1 MMDLCLLSA
10 LEIIEKTKKGEISSV
25 EVAKSFIDRIEK
37 FENKIKAWAFFD
49 KKFFLEKAQEKDEW
63 RLSGKPLGPLH
74 GLPIAIK
81 DIFKTEDMPTQYGT
95 PIRENYQSRDDAK
108 VVSILRSAGAIIMG
122 KTVTTELAY
131 FDPGK
136 TTNPHDYSRTPGG
149 SSSGSAAAVASFMA
163 PIAIGSQTNGSTIRP
178 ASYCGVVGY
187 KPTYGLVSRD
197 GALAQSF
204 LLDQVGVIARNVEDV
219 ALCSS
224 VIIKKDLEDKSTIS
238 YPTEDFLTRVQAK
251 PFFEPQLI
259 FIATS
264 KWKNLDDDAK
274 KDFEKFLK
282 KIDKQVTIYSNPS
295 YFEKIF
301 DYHKIIHETDMAYN
315 FLSTYEKHKKKIGKK
330 MIEAIE
336 RGLSY
341 KAKDYAEA
349 VDQMAIIYDT
359 FKEAF
364 HHYHAIITPATT
376 GYAPKGLSYTGS
388 PEFCTT
394 WTYLGMPA
402 ITLPLIEGSAKLPL
416 GVQLVG
422 EKLDDTRLLQTANW
436 LLKKIK
442 KND

>member
-1 MMDLCLLSA
+1 MDLCFLSA

-74 GLPIAIK
+74 GLPVAIK

-108 VVSILRSAGAIIMG
+108 VVSILRSSGAIIMG

-163 PIAIGSQTNGSTIRP
+163 PIAIGSQTNGSIIRP

-204 LLDQVGVIARNVEDV
+204 LLDQVGVIARDVEDV

-224 VIIKKDLEDKSTIS
+224 VIIQKDLEDKSTIS
-238 YPTEDFLTRVQAK
+238 YPTVDFLNRVQAK

-264 KWKNLDDDAK
+264 KWKNLDEDAK

-282 KIDKQVTIYSNPS
+282 KIDKQVTVYSNPS

-402 ITLPLIEGSAKLPL
+402 ITLPLIEGSGKLPL

-422 EKLDDTRLLQTANW
+422 EKLDDVRLLQTANW
-436 LLKKIK
+436 LLKKNK
-442 KND
+442 KK

>member
-1 MMDLCLLSA
+1 MDLCLLSA

-95 PIRENYQSRDDAK
+95 PIRENYQSRDDSK
-108 VVSILRSAGAIIMG
+108 VVSILRSSGAIIMG

-238 YPTEDFLTRVQAK
+238 YPTEDFLNRVQAK

>member
-1 MMDLCLLSA
+1 MDLCLLSA

-49 KKFFLEKAQEKDEW
+49 KKFFLEKAQEKDDW

-74 GLPIAIK
+74 GLPVAIK

-95 PIRENYQSRDDAK
+95 AIRENYQSRDDAK

-136 TTNPHDYSRTPGG
+136 TTNPHDYTRTPGG

-187 KPTYGLVSRD
+187 KPSYGLISRD
-197 GALAQSF
+197 GALTQSF
-204 LLDQVGVIARNVEDV
+204 LLDQVGMIARNVEDV

-224 VIIKKDLEDKSTIS
+224 VIIEKDLEDKSTIS
-238 YPTEDFLTRVQAK
+238 FPTEDFLNRVQAK

-264 KWKNLDDDAK
+264 KWKNLDDIAK

-282 KIDKQVTIYSNPS
+282 KIDKQVTVYSNPS

-330 MIEAIE
+330 MLEAIE

-359 FKEAF
+359 FKDAF

-402 ITLPLIEGSAKLPL
+402 ITLPLIEGSGKLPL

-422 EKLDDTRLLQTANW
+422 EKLDDVRLLQTANW
-436 LLKKIK
+436 LLKKNK
-442 KND
+442 TK

>member
-1 MMDLCLLSA
+1 MDLCFLSA

-63 RLSGKPLGPLH
+63 RLSGKPLGLLH
-74 GLPIAIK
+74 GLPVAIK

-163 PIAIGSQTNGSTIRP
+163 PIAISSQTNGSTIRP

-197 GALAQSF
+197 KALAQSF

-224 VIIKKDLEDKSTIS
+224 VIIKKDLQDKSTIS
-238 YPTEDFLTRVQAK
+238 YPTEDFLNRVQTK

-264 KWKNLDDDAK
+264 KWKNLDEDAK

-282 KIDKQVTIYSNPS
+282 KIDKQVTVYSNPS

-349 VDQMAIIYDT
+349 VDQIAIIYDT

-402 ITLPLIEGSAKLPL
+402 ITLPLIEGSGKLPL

-422 EKLDDTRLLQTANW
+422 EKLDDVRLLQTANW
-436 LLKKIK
+436 LLKKNK
-442 KND
+442 KK

>member
-1 MMDLCLLSA
+1 MDLCLLSA

-49 KKFFLEKAQEKDEW
+49 KKFFLEKAQEKDDW

-74 GLPIAIK
+74 GLPVAIK

-95 PIRENYQSRDDAK
+95 AIRENYQSRDDAK

-136 TTNPHDYSRTPGG
+136 TTNPHDYTRTPGG

-187 KPTYGLVSRD
+187 KPSYGLISRD
-197 GALAQSF
+197 GALTQSF
-204 LLDQVGVIARNVEDV
+204 LLDQVGMIARNVEDV

-224 VIIKKDLEDKSTIS
+224 VIIEKDLEDKSTIS
-238 YPTEDFLTRVQAK
+238 FPTEDFLNRVQAK

-264 KWKNLDDDAK
+264 KWKNLDDIAK

-282 KIDKQVTIYSNPS
+282 KIDKQVTVYSNPS

-330 MIEAIE
+330 MLEAIE

-359 FKEAF
+359 FKDAF

-402 ITLPLIEGSAKLPL
+402 ITLPLIEGSGKLPL

-422 EKLDDTRLLQTANW
+422 EKLDDVRLLQTANW

-442 KND
+442 QND

>member
-1 MMDLCLLSA
+1 MDLCFLSA

-74 GLPIAIK
+74 GLPVAIK

-163 PIAIGSQTNGSTIRP
+163 PIAIGSQTHGSTIRP

-224 VIIKKDLEDKSTIS
+224 VIIKKDLQDKSTIS
-238 YPTEDFLTRVQAK
+238 YPTEDFLNRVQAK

-264 KWKNLDDDAK
+264 KWKNLDEDAK

-282 KIDKQVTIYSNPS
+282 KIDKQVTVYSNPS

-349 VDQMAIIYDT
+349 VDQIAIIYDT

-402 ITLPLIEGSAKLPL
+402 ITLPLIEGSGKLPL

-422 EKLDDTRLLQTANW
+422 EKLDDVRLLQTANW
-436 LLKKIK
+436 LLKKNK
-442 KND
+442 KK

>member
-1 MMDLCLLSA
+1 MDLCLLSA

-74 GLPIAIK
+74 GLPVAIK

-95 PIRENYQSRDDAK
+95 PIRENYQSRDDSK

>member
-1 MMDLCLLSA
+1 MDLCLLSA

-422 EKLDDTRLLQTANW
+422 EKLKDTRLLQTANW

>member
-1 MMDLCLLSA
+1 MDLCLLSA

-95 PIRENYQSRDDAK
+95 PIRENYQSRDDSK
-108 VVSILRSAGAIIMG
+108 VVSILRSSGAIIMG
-122 KTVTTELAY
+122 KTVTTELAS

-238 YPTEDFLTRVQAK
+238 YPTEDFLNRVQAK

>member
-1 MMDLCLLSA
+1 MDLCLLSA

-74 GLPIAIK
+74 GLPVAIK

-238 YPTEDFLTRVQAK
+238 YPTEDFLNRVQAK

>member
-1 MMDLCLLSA
+1 MDLCFLSA
-10 LEIIEKTKKGEISSV
+10 LEIIEKTKKGEISSL

-37 FENKIKAWAFFD
+37 FESKIKAWAFFD
-49 KKFFLEKAQEKDEW
+49 KKFFLERAQEKDDW

-74 GLPIAIK
+74 GLPVAIK

-95 PIRENYQSRDDAK
+95 AIRENYQSRDDAK

-163 PIAIGSQTNGSTIRP
+163 PLAIGSQTNGSTIRP

-197 GALAQSF
+197 GVLRQSF

-238 YPTEDFLTRVQAK
+238 FPTEDFLNRVQAK

-264 KWKNLDDDAK
+264 KWKNLDEDAK

-282 KIDKQVTIYSNPS
+282 KIDKQVTVYSNPS

-364 HHYHAIITPATT
+364 HHYHAIITPSTT
-376 GYAPKGLSYTGS
+376 GYPPKGLSYTGS
-388 PEFCTT
+388 PELCTT

-402 ITLPLIEGSAKLPL
+402 ITLPLIEGSGKLPL

-422 EKLDDTRLLQTANW
+422 EKLDDARLLQTANW
-436 LLKKIK
+436 LLKKNK
-442 KND
+442 TK

>member
-1 MMDLCLLSA
+1 MDLCFLSA
-10 LEIIEKTKKGEISSV
+10 LEIIEKTKKGEISSL

-37 FENKIKAWAFFD
+37 FESKIKAWAFFD
-49 KKFFLEKAQEKDEW
+49 KKFFLERAQEKDDW

-74 GLPIAIK
+74 GLPVAIK

-95 PIRENYQSRDDAK
+95 AIRENYQSRDDAK

-163 PIAIGSQTNGSTIRP
+163 PLAIGSQTNGSTIRP

-197 GALAQSF
+197 GVLRQSF

-238 YPTEDFLTRVQAK
+238 FPTEDFLNRVQAK

-264 KWKNLDDDAK
+264 KWKNLDEDAK

-282 KIDKQVTIYSNPS
+282 KIDKQVTVYSNPS

-364 HHYHAIITPATT
+364 HHYHAIITPSTT
-376 GYAPKGLSYTGS
+376 GYPPKGLSYTGS
-388 PEFCTT
+388 PELCTT

-402 ITLPLIEGSAKLPL
+402 ITLPLIEGSGKLPL

-422 EKLDDTRLLQTANW
+422 EKLDDVRLLQTANW
-436 LLKKIK
+436 LLKKNK
-442 KND
+442 KK

>member
-1 MMDLCLLSA
+1 MDLCFLSA
-10 LEIIEKTKKGEISSV
+10 LEIIEKTKKGEISSL

-37 FENKIKAWAFFD
+37 FESKIKAWAFFD
-49 KKFFLEKAQEKDEW
+49 KKFFLEKAQEKDDW

-74 GLPIAIK
+74 GLPVAIK

-95 PIRENYQSRDDAK
+95 AIRENYQSRDDAK

-163 PIAIGSQTNGSTIRP
+163 PLAIGSQTNGSTIRP

-197 GALAQSF
+197 GVLRQSF

-238 YPTEDFLTRVQAK
+238 FPTEDFLNRVQAK

-264 KWKNLDDDAK
+264 KWKNLDEDAK

-282 KIDKQVTIYSNPS
+282 KIDKQVTVYSNPS

-364 HHYHAIITPATT
+364 HHYHAIITPSTT
-376 GYAPKGLSYTGS
+376 GYPSKGLSYTGS
-388 PEFCTT
+388 PELCTT

-402 ITLPLIEGSAKLPL
+402 ITLPLIEGSGKLPL

-422 EKLDDTRLLQTANW
+422 EKLDDVRLLQTANW
-436 LLKKIK
+436 LLKKNK
-442 KND
+442 TK

>member
-1 MMDLCLLSA
+1 MDLCFLSA

-25 EVAKSFIDRIEK
+25 EVAKSFIGRIEK
-37 FENKIKAWAFFD
+37 FEKEIKAWAFFD
-49 KKFFLEKAQEKDEW
+49 KKLFIEKAKEKDDW
-63 RLSGKPLGPLH
+63 RLSGKPLGSLH

-95 PIRENYQSRDDAK
+95 AIRENYQSRDDSK

-136 TTNPHDYSRTPGG
+136 TTNPQDYSRTPGG

-178 ASYCGVVGY
+178 ASYCGVVGF
-187 KPTYGLVSRD
+187 KPSYGLVSRT
-197 GALAQSF
+197 GALTQSF
-204 LLDQVGVIARNVEDV
+204 LLDQVGVLSRTVEDA

-224 VIIKKDLEDKSTIS
+224 VIITKDLEDTSTVYFPS
-238 YPTEDFLTRVQAK
+238 EDILNRVKAK
-251 PFFEPQLI
+251 PFFDPKFI

-264 KWKNLDDDAK
+264 KWKNLDEIAK
-274 KDFEKFLK
+274 KDFDRFLK
-282 KIDKQVTIYSNPS
+282 KIAQHVTVYSNPTS
-295 YFEKIF
+295 FEKIF

-315 FLSTYEKHKKKIGKK
+315 FFSTYKKHKKKLGKN
-330 MIEAIE
+330 MVEAIE

-349 VDQMAIIYDT
+349 VDQMAIIYDS

-364 HHYHAIITPATT
+364 HHYHAIITPSTT
-376 GYAPKGLSYTGS
+376 GYAPKGLTHTGS

-402 ITLPLIEGSAKLPL
+402 ITLPLIQGSSKLPL

-422 EKLDDTRLLQTANW
+422 EKYDDVRLLQTANW
-436 LLKKIK
+436 LFK
-442 KND
+442 KNK

>member
-1 MMDLCLLSA
+1 MDLCLLSA

-25 EVAKSFIDRIEK
+25 EVAKSFIERIEK

-238 YPTEDFLTRVQAK
+238 YPTEDFLNRVQAK

>member
-1 MMDLCLLSA
+1 MDLCFHSA
-10 LEIIEKTKKGEISSV
+10 LEIIDKIRRGEVSSV
-25 EVAKSFIDRIEK
+25 DVAKSFINRIEE
-37 FENKIKAWAFFD
+37 FEKKIKAWAFFD
-49 KKFFLEKAQEKDEW
+49 KKLLLEKAKEKDDW

-108 VVSILRSAGAIIMG
+108 VVSLLRSAGAIIMG

-163 PIAIGSQTNGSTIRP
+163 PLAIGSQTNGSTIRP
-178 ASYCGVVGY
+178 ASYCGVVGF
-187 KPTYGLVSRD
+187 KPTYGLISRT
-197 GALAQSF
+197 GVLTQSF
-204 LLDQVGVIARNVEDV
+204 LLDQVGIIARSVEDI
-219 ALCSS
+219 ALCTS
-224 VIIKKDLEDKSTIS
+224 VIIGKDLDDKSTIS
-238 YPTEDFLTRVQAK
+238 FPTEDFLNRAKTR
-251 PFFEPQLI
+251 PHFDPSFI

-264 KWKNLDDDAK
+264 KWKNLDQAAK

-282 KIDKQVTIYSNPS
+282 KIDKQVTVYSNPS

-301 DYHKIIHETDMAYN
+301 DYHKIIHESDMAYN

-349 VDQMAIIYDT
+349 VDQISIIYDT
-359 FKEAF
+359 FKDTF

-376 GYAPKGLSYTGS
+376 GYAPNGLSYTGS

-394 WTYLGMPA
+394 WTFLGMPA
-402 ITLPLIEGSAKLPL
+402 ITLPLIEGSGKLPL

-422 EKLDDTRLLQTANW
+422 ERFDDIRLLQTANW
-436 LLKKIK
+436 LFTKIK
-442 KND
+442 KK

>member
-1 MMDLCLLSA
+1 MDLCLLSA

>member
-1 MMDLCLLSA
+1 MDLCLLSA
-10 LEIIEKTKKGEISSV
+10 LEIIEKTKKSEISSV
-25 EVAKSFIDRIEK
+25 EVAKSFIERIEK

-49 KKFFLEKAQEKDEW
+49 KKFFLEKAQEKDDL

-74 GLPIAIK
+74 GLPVAIK

-95 PIRENYQSRDDAK
+95 AIRENYQSRDDAK

-131 FDPGK
+131 FDAGK

-187 KPTYGLVSRD
+187 KPSYGLISRN
-197 GALAQSF
+197 GVLTQSF

-224 VIIKKDLEDKSTIS
+224 VIIEKDLEDKSTIS
-238 YPTEDFLTRVQAK
+238 FPTEDFLNRVQAK

-264 KWKNLDDDAK
+264 KWKNLDDVAK

-282 KIDKQVTIYSNPS
+282 KIDKQITVYSNPS

-359 FKEAF
+359 FKDAF

-402 ITLPLIEGSAKLPL
+402 ITLPLIEGSGKLPL

-422 EKLDDTRLLQTANW
+422 EKLDDVRLLQTANW
-436 LLKKIK
+436 LLKKNK
-442 KND
+442 TK

>member
-1 MMDLCLLSA
+1 MDLCLLSA

-95 PIRENYQSRDDAK
+95 PIRENYQSRDDSK

-238 YPTEDFLTRVQAK
+238 YPTEDFLNRVQAK

>member
-1 MMDLCLLSA
+1 MDLCLLSA

-37 FENKIKAWAFFD
+37 FENKINAWAFFD
-49 KKFFLEKAQEKDEW
+49 KKFFLERAQEKDDW

-136 TTNPHDYSRTPGG
+136 TTNPNDYSRTPGG

-163 PIAIGSQTNGSTIRP
+163 PLAIGSQTNGSTIRP

-197 GALAQSF
+197 GVLRQSF

-238 YPTEDFLTRVQAK
+238 FPTEDFLNRVQAK

-264 KWKNLDDDAK
+264 KWKNLDEDAK

-282 KIDKQVTIYSNPS
+282 KIDKQVTVYSNPS

-364 HHYHAIITPATT
+364 HHYHAIITPSTT
-376 GYAPKGLSYTGS
+376 GYPSKGLSYTGS
-388 PEFCTT
+388 PELCTT

-402 ITLPLIEGSAKLPL
+402 ITLPLIEGSGKLPL

-422 EKLDDTRLLQTANW
+422 EKLDDVRLLQTANW
-436 LLKKIK
+436 LLKKNK
-442 KND
+442 KK

>member
-1 MMDLCLLSA
+1 MDLCLLSA
-10 LEIIEKTKKGEISSV
+10 LEIIEKTKKGQISSV

-74 GLPIAIK
+74 GLPVAIK

-136 TTNPHDYSRTPGG
+136 TTNPNDYSRTPGG

-163 PIAIGSQTNGSTIRP
+163 PLAIGSQTNGSTIRP

-197 GALAQSF
+197 GVLRQSF

-238 YPTEDFLTRVQAK
+238 FPTEDFLNRVQAK

-264 KWKNLDDDAK
+264 KWKNLDEDAK

-282 KIDKQVTIYSNPS
+282 KIDKQVTVYSNPS

-364 HHYHAIITPATT
+364 HHYHAIITPSTT
-376 GYAPKGLSYTGS
+376 GYPPKGLSYTGS
-388 PEFCTT
+388 PELCTT

-402 ITLPLIEGSAKLPL
+402 ITLPLIEGSGKLPL

-422 EKLDDTRLLQTANW
+422 EKLDDVRLLQTANW
-436 LLKKIK
+436 LLKKNK
-442 KND
+442 KK

>member
-1 MMDLCLLSA
+1 MDLCLLSA

-74 GLPIAIK
+74 GLPVAIK

-95 PIRENYQSRDDAK
+95 PIRENYQSRDDSK

-436 LLKKIK
+436 FLKKIK

>member
-1 MMDLCLLSA
+1 MDLCLLSA

-95 PIRENYQSRDDAK
+95 PIRENYQSRDDSK

>member
-1 MMDLCLLSA
+1 MDLCLLSA

-74 GLPIAIK
+74 GLPVAIK

-95 PIRENYQSRDDAK
+95 PIRENYQSRDDSK
-108 VVSILRSAGAIIMG
+108 VVSILRSSGAIIMG

-238 YPTEDFLTRVQAK
+238 YPTEDFLNRVQAK

>member
-1 MMDLCLLSA
+1 MDLCLLSA

-238 YPTEDFLTRVQAK
+238 YPTEDFLNRVQAK

>member
-1 MMDLCLLSA
+1 MDLCLLSA

-25 EVAKSFIDRIEK
+25 EVAKSFIERIEK

-436 LLKKIK
+436 FLKKIK

>member
-1 MMDLCLLSA
+1 MDLCLLSA

-74 GLPIAIK
+74 GLPVAIK

>member
-1 MMDLCLLSA
+1 MDLCLLSA

-74 GLPIAIK
+74 GLPVAIK

-95 PIRENYQSRDDAK
+95 PIRENYQSRDDSK

-238 YPTEDFLTRVQAK
+238 YPTEDFLNRVQAK

>member
-1 MMDLCLLSA
+1 
-10 LEIIEKTKKGEISSV
+10 
-25 EVAKSFIDRIEK
+25 
-37 FENKIKAWAFFD
+37 
-49 KKFFLEKAQEKDEW
+49 
-63 RLSGKPLGPLH
+63 
-74 GLPIAIK
+74 
-81 DIFKTEDMPTQYGT
+81 
-95 PIRENYQSRDDAK
+95 
-108 VVSILRSAGAIIMG
+108 
-122 KTVTTELAY
+122 
-131 FDPGK
+131 
-136 TTNPHDYSRTPGG
+136 
-149 SSSGSAAAVASFMA
+149 
-163 PIAIGSQTNGSTIRP
+163 
-178 ASYCGVVGY
+178 VGY
-187 KPTYGLVSRD
+187 KPSYGLISRD
-197 GALAQSF
+197 GALTQSF

-224 VIIKKDLEDKSTIS
+224 VIIEKDLEDKSTIS
-238 YPTEDFLTRVQAK
+238 FPTEDFLNRVQNK

-264 KWKNLDDDAK
+264 KWKNLDDVAK

-282 KIDKQVTIYSNPS
+282 KIDKQVTVYSNPS
-295 YFEKIF
+295 FFEKIF

-359 FKEAF
+359 FKDAF

-402 ITLPLIEGSAKLPL
+402 ITLPLIEGSGKLPL

-422 EKLDDTRLLQTANW
+422 EKLDDVRLLQTANW

-442 KND
+442 QND

>member
-1 MMDLCLLSA
+1 MDLCLLSA

-95 PIRENYQSRDDAK
+95 PIRENYQSRDDSK
-108 VVSILRSAGAIIMG
+108 VVSILRSSGAIIMG

>member
-1 MMDLCLLSA
+1 MDLCLLSA

-37 FENKIKAWAFFD
+37 FENKINAWAFFD
-49 KKFFLEKAQEKDEW
+49 KKFFLERAQEKDDW

-136 TTNPHDYSRTPGG
+136 TTNPNDYSRTPGG

-163 PIAIGSQTNGSTIRP
+163 PLAIGSQTNGSTIRP

-197 GALAQSF
+197 GVLRQSF

-238 YPTEDFLTRVQAK
+238 FPTEDFLNRVQAK

-264 KWKNLDDDAK
+264 KWKNLDEDAK

-282 KIDKQVTIYSNPS
+282 KIDKQVTVYSNPS

-364 HHYHAIITPATT
+364 HHYHAIITPSTT
-376 GYAPKGLSYTGS
+376 GYPSKGLSYTGS
-388 PEFCTT
+388 PELCTT

-402 ITLPLIEGSAKLPL
+402 ITLPLIEGSGKLPL

-422 EKLDDTRLLQTANW
+422 EKLDDVRLLQTANW
-436 LLKKIK
+436 LLKKNK
-442 KND
+442 TK